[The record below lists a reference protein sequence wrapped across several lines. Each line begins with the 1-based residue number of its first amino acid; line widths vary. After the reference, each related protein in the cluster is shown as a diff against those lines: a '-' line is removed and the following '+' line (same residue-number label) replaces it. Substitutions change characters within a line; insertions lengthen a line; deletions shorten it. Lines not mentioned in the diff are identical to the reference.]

1 MTDCLFCDIA
11 KREKESNVQ
20 YEDDKFIAFDDIY
33 PKAPVHILLVP
44 KKHIHSVDHVKE
56 EDREL
61 MGSLILVAREIARQ
75 KGLQG
80 YQLHFNV
87 GREGGQIV
95 DHLHLHI
102 LGGKDI

>member
-1 MTDCLFCDIA
+1 MTDCLFCSIA